1 MKLRGNKIPRFFV
14 KYSHWEHRKLR
25 CFFFSALGFGI
36 SSFLPWKKANRRIAS
51 TASEYPL
58 ADFALFRSLARTV
71 KIACWGAG
79 LRWRPQSVKRFE
91 ALTEPTGETPD
102 PYKKRRLPMAN
113 RKRNIQMKFYVT
125 EEEKRLID
133 EKMAQLPTRRYGAYL
148 RKMAI
153 DGYIIQ
159 LDTTDI
165 KRMNAALSAICRNV
179 NQVAKRV
186 DAGGGAYK
194 ADMQEIQ
201 ERLDEIWQLQRR
213 ILSSGR

>member
-71 KIACWGAG
+71 KITCWGAG

-91 ALTEPTGETPD
+91 APTEPTGETIPD
-102 PYKKRRLPMAN
+102 PYEERR
-113 RKRNIQMKFYVT
+113 
-125 EEEKRLID
+125 
-133 EKMAQLPTRRYGAYL
+133 
-148 RKMAI
+148 
-153 DGYIIQ
+153 
-159 LDTTDI
+159 
-165 KRMNAALSAICRNV
+165 AALTAERQKARREEQDYAAVRRNV
-179 NQVAKRV
+179 EEFLSPPRQEPARQK
-186 DAGGGAYK
+186 
-194 ADMQEIQ
+194 DMEL
-201 ERLDEIWQLQRR
+201 E
-213 ILSSGR
+213 